1 MNAALINL
9 FSLKD
14 KIALVTGANTGI
26 GLAIAEGLAEAGA
39 HILAANRNREEGE
52 AAVREMVDKG
62 YQADFYPVDVSEK
75 KSIDD
80 LFAWVEKN
88 YGTLDILVNNAGINR
103 MKKIMDF
110 NDDDW
115 EAVMNVD
122 LRGTFYCSKAAFP
135 LMKEKG
141 GKIIN
146 LGSITAYKCLNNGSS
161 TYSVGKSGVN
171 KLTQVCAVEWAP
183 YKTIVNA
190 IAPGVCITR
199 INKDHYDKHPD
210 LLKRVSAGIPEG
222 RVSVPEDYKGIAV
235 FLASSASDYMT
246 GQILYMDGGMS
257 LV

>member
-141 GKIIN
+141 GKSSISAR
-146 LGSITAYKCLNNGSS
+146 LPPTSASITAHPPIRWARAASTSS
-161 TYSVGKSGVN
+161 RRCAPWSGPRIKSSSM
-171 KLTQVCAVEWAP
+171 QSRPACASRASTR
-183 YKTIVNA
+183 TITTST
-190 IAPGVCITR
+190 PTC
-199 INKDHYDKHPD
+199 
-210 LLKRVSAGIPEG
+210 
-222 RVSVPEDYKGIAV
+222 
-235 FLASSASDYMT
+235 
-246 GQILYMDGGMS
+246 
-257 LV
+257 